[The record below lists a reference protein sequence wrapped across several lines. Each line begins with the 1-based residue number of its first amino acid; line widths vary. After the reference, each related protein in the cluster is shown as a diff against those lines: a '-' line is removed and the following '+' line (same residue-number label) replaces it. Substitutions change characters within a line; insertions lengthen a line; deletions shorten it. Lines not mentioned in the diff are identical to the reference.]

1 MMELG
6 QYLGTNAPR
15 IASLLAQHLGLVLLT
30 AAVAAGAGGVL
41 GFLTS
46 RCPLLEKPVA
56 AAAHLIQTVPR
67 LALIALT
74 VPLLGM
80 GTAPS
85 LGIIL
90 VYAVLLVASR
100 TAAGLRAISPDV
112 QETARAMGLTPASIL
127 LRIQLPL
134 ALPAAMAGVR
144 RAAVAAVGLVTLAAF
159 AGAGGLGQL
168 VAEGLG
174 QGAAGPILAG
184 AVPACLLALGV
195 DGAFAWLEHLSTP
208 LSLGE
213 APLLP
218 ASREELL
225 RRRGRRRLAWYA
237 TAAGALLLVGCL
249 LLV

>member
-100 TAAGLRAISPDV
+100 TAAGLRAISPDL

-168 VAEGLG
+168 VVEGLG
-174 QGAAGPILAG
+174 QGRPAPSWRGRSP
-184 AVPACLLALGV
+184 PACWPWG
-195 DGAFAWLEHLSTP
+195 WT
-208 LSLGE
+208 
-213 APLLP
+213 APLPGWSICLP
-218 ASREELL
+218 PSAWGKRPSSPPA
-225 RRRGRRRLAWYA
+225 GRSCS
-237 TAAGALLLVGCL
+237 AAAAVAA
-249 LLV
+249 